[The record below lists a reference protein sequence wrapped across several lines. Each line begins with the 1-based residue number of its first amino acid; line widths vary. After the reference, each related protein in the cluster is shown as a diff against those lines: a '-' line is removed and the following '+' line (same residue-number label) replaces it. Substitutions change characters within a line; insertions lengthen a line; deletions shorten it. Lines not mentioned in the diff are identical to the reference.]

1 MEGLR
6 LDPWLA
12 RQLVCP
18 RDAHDLT
25 IEFDTMQCRLGH
37 NYPVVGG
44 IPILLIPEANVTH
57 QAATV
62 SINQACRAS
71 PSETSQSREAW
82 PTGAIDSFVQ
92 LAIGST
98 NGQMWWPLVG
108 RLREY
113 PVPNLSLEPPSK
125 HEEWFLD
132 LGCNWGRW
140 CLAAGRLGYRAVGID
155 VSLDAVRAAY
165 RVAHELSVKAQYLVA
180 DARYI
185 PFRDA
190 TFSVV
195 SSYSVLQH
203 FEKAD
208 ATRALSEARRVL
220 VEGGIAHV
228 QMANRYGVRS
238 LYHQAARGFRQP
250 TDFEVRYWGPRE
262 LVATAERL
270 IGPAALRPDGYFSL
284 NAQAA
289 EAHLLPRRF
298 RAVARASGFLQALS
312 AYVPALTS
320 AADSVWGVAHK
331 R

>member
-1 MEGLR
+1 M
-6 LDPWLA
+6 
-12 RQLVCP
+12 QLGPLVP
-18 RDAHDLT
+18 
-25 IEFDTMQCRLGH
+25 
-37 NYPVVGG
+37 GG
-44 IPILLIPEANVTH
+44 
-57 QAATV
+57 
-62 SINQACRAS
+62 
-71 PSETSQSREAW
+71 
-82 PTGAIDSFVQ
+82 
-92 LAIGST
+92 GST
-98 NGQMWWPLVG
+98 
-108 RLREY
+108 
-113 PVPNLSLEPPSK
+113 
-125 HEEWFLD
+125 
-132 LGCNWGRW
+132 
-140 CLAAGRLGYRAVGID
+140 GYRAVGID

-165 RVAHELSVKAQYLVA
+165 RVAHELNVKAQYLVA

-262 LVATAERL
+262 L
-270 IGPAALRPDGYFSL
+270 
-284 NAQAA
+284 
-289 EAHLLPRRF
+289 LPRRF
-298 RAVARASGFLQALS
+298 RAVVRASGFLQALS
-312 AYVPALTS
+312 ACVPALTS